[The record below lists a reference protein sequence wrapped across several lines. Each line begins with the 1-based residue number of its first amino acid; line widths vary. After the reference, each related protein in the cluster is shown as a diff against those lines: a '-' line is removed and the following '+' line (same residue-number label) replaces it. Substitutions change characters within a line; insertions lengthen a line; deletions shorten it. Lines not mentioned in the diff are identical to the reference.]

1 MFLKFGFTAALMLAA
16 APIAAQAPATP
27 PAPQPT
33 DPHEAEIQSA
43 GMAFGQCIS
52 TGMQHVSASVTPEA
66 GAAAV
71 LNGCATQ
78 RDALVKAVSAAI
90 DTLPADKRADA
101 HTQLDSKLG
110 EVPGQ
115 LADAI
120 RQQRAAAATPAPAMP
135 SH

>member
-1 MFLKFGFTAALMLAA
+1 MFLKFGFAAALLLAA
-16 APIAAQAPATP
+16 SPIAAQAPAAP
-27 PAPQPT
+27 PAPPP
-33 DPHEAEIQSA
+33 DPHQAAIQSA
-43 GMAFGQCIS
+43 GEAFGQCIGA
-52 TGMQHVSASVTPEA
+52 GMQHVSASVTPEA

-78 RDALVKAVSAAI
+78 RGALVNAVNAAI

-101 HTQLDSKLG
+101 HTQLESKLG
-110 EVPGQ
+110 EIPAQ

-120 RQQRAAAATPAPAMP
+120 RQQRAAPAAPPPATP

>member
-1 MFLKFGFTAALMLAA
+1 MFLKFGLSAALLLAA
-16 APIAAQAPATP
+16 SSIAAQPSAP

-33 DPHEAEIQSA
+33 DPHEAEIQTA

-71 LNGCATQ
+71 LTGCATQ
-78 RDALVKAVSAAI
+78 RGALAKAVNAAI
-90 DTLPADKRADA
+90 DTLPAERRAEA
-101 HTQLDSKLG
+101 HTQFESKLG
-110 EVPGQ
+110 EIPGQ

-120 RQQRAAAATPAPAMP
+120 RQQRAATATPAPATP